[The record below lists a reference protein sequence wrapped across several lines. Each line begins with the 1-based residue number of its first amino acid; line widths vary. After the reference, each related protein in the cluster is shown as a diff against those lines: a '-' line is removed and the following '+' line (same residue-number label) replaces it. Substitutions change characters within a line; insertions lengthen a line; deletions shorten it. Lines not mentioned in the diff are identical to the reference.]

1 MIRRPPRATR
11 TDTLFP
17 YTTLFRSQPDRLAA
31 LRSNPV
37 GEPRVAD
44 GRPGMVQGRVEVRK
58 AAVVAGALLPE
69 RPPHPLDERGVAALQ
84 SGIRLLSL
92 GEAPGAERVA
102 IPGLACQLLDRKR
115 TRLNYSHECAY
126 RMPAYHCK

>member
-31 LRSNPV
+31 LRPNPV

-44 GRPGMVQGRVEVRK
+44 ARPGMVQGRVEVRK
-58 AAVVAGALLPE
+58 AAVVAGPLLPE
-69 RPPHPLDERGVAALQ
+69 RPPHPLDERGGAAPQ
-84 SGIRLLSL
+84 SGHRPLSL

-102 IPGLACQLLDRKR
+102 IPRLARPLRQHSVFEERKR
-115 TRLNYSHECAY
+115 VVLGKRV
-126 RMPAYHCK
+126 